1 VEIFGFNQLSV
12 NDTRLDLH
20 VGSVEC
26 IWLEIKINNKKYL
39 YGTFYIPP
47 NSGQQIWSFCSIISK
62 LIYVKITCDNDIMVT
77 IQCEINRLLKFF
89 PNLLTTVRRNIKRS
103 I

>member
-1 VEIFGFNQLSV
+1 MLLSLSRTKLIV
-12 NDTRLDLH
+12 LQDLDLH

-47 NSGQQIWSFCSIISK
+47 NSGQQIWEE
-62 LIYVKITCDNDIMVT
+62 LE
-77 IQCEINRLLKFF
+77 Q
-89 PNLLTTVRRNIKRS
+89 
-103 I
+103 